1 MSRYTNSD
9 RLKYLEKYSRY
20 EGTQKSFCEA
30 EGIGIGT
37 FQYWLKASRE
47 EEPKSEFVEVVASAV
62 TEREH
67 EFIEITTRRGT
78 TIRVPL

>member
-1 MSRYTNSD
+1 MSRYTKSE
-9 RLKYLEKYSRY
+9 RLKYLEKYSKH
-20 EGTQKSFCEA
+20 EGSQKSFCEA
-30 EGIGIGT
+30 EGINLGT

-62 TEREH
+62 TERE
-67 EFIEITTRRGT
+67 FIEITTRRGT